1 MQKSQLLIN
10 ELQKKL
16 IMESSRQNR
25 TTKGFQNVSNTLDSV
40 DLQPI
45 CCTKCTEEMEIKIR
59 QIENL
64 KKYFNGIIL
73 ICNNVFLIIRCLK

>member
-1 MQKSQLLIN
+1 LIIITSEELQQSQILIN

-16 IMESSRQNR
+16 NQQLNKNASINNQN
-25 TTKGFQNVSNTLDSV
+25 TKKSNGDTLDNIDSY
-40 DLQPI
+40 PI

-64 KKYFNGIIL
+64 KKYSSL
-73 ICNNVFLIIRCLK
+73 

>member
-1 MQKSQLLIN
+1 MQQSQLLIN

-16 IMESSRQNR
+16 IALES
-25 TTKGFQNVSNTLDSV
+25 TKNTKVNGPNSNTLDNADSN
-40 DLQPI
+40 PI

-64 KKYFNGIIL
+64 KK
-73 ICNNVFLIIRCLK
+73 